1 MTPPP
6 PYFQLGAARLYQPDA
21 ELAERLP
28 AGSAEL
34 GAYIKTLVWVCTEFF
49 SYYTQPAPAFGSL
62 GLLVAAGLKP
72 GGRAR
77 VWVDVVDG
85 TLPADVQD
93 ALTDLL
99 NGAGSNV
106 RPQVTAPVAFA
117 LEGKLGVGPS
127 IPFPEVPA
135 LWQST
140 AAQSH
145 QALRLPD
152 DLFPHIFP
160 D

>member
-21 ELAERLP
+21 DLNERHP
-28 AGSAEL
+28 AGTAEHS
-34 GAYIKTLVWVCTEFF
+34 AYIKTLVWVCTEFF
-49 SYYTQPAPAFGSL
+49 SYYTQPAPAFGSR
-62 GLLVAAGLKP
+62 GLLVAAG
-72 GGRAR
+72 
-77 VWVDVVDG
+77 
-85 TLPADVQD
+85 
-93 ALTDLL
+93 
-99 NGAGSNV
+99 